1 MNSEEK
7 YIELR
12 LPLRGL
18 PYVALL
24 TAACPRYGFERA
36 FDKFRI
42 GAERR
47 KDGSVEVIYH
57 LPDEDNVY
65 EIDQV
70 KDGRRLRW
78 YAATVKGDHVLHRIR
93 KFGAKLIAQKRMS
106 IQQVMETFP
115 DRTATSGEAAS
126 TGSGDNEQQFENA
139 AEAAEEL

>member
-24 TAACPRYGFERA
+24 VAACPRYGFERA
-36 FDKFRI
+36 FDIYRV

-47 KDGSVEVIYH
+47 EDGSVEVIHH
-57 LPDEDNVY
+57 LPDADNIY

-78 YAATVKGDHVLHRIR
+78 FAATLKGDSVLHRIG
-93 KFGAKLIAQKRMS
+93 KIGAKLVAQKRMS
-106 IQQVMETFP
+106 IRQAIETFP
-115 DRTATSGEAAS
+115 DRTGLPYEGEETPDPKA
-126 TGSGDNEQQFENA
+126 
-139 AEAAEEL
+139 

>member
-1 MNSEEK
+1 MSSEEK

-24 TAACPRYGFERA
+24 VAACPRYGFERA
-36 FDKFRI
+36 FDVYRV

-47 KDGSVEVIYH
+47 EDGSVEVIHH
-57 LPDEDNVY
+57 LPDEDNIF

-78 YAATVKGDHVLHRIR
+78 YAATLKGDPMLHRIR
-93 KFGAKLIAQKRMS
+93 QFGAKLVAAKRMS
-106 IQQVMETFP
+106 IRQVLETFP
-115 DRTATSGEAAS
+115 ERPP
-126 TGSGDNEQQFENA
+126 FEV
-139 AEAAEEL
+139 EEH